1 MTEMQ
6 MTDYLQKIEYVNENG
21 NYKPTWESLYTYPTA
36 KWYKEAKFGVF
47 IHWGVFTVPEY
58 FSEWYPRL
66 MYYKGNPVYWYHKR
80 KYGKDF
86 NYRDFIPMF
95 KAEKFNAYDWVK
107 IVKDSG
113 AKFVMPVAEH
123 HDGIKLYDSDLSEWT
138 TVKLPVNKD
147 FIYEVKSASEKLGIT
162 FSLSSHRAEH
172 FWFMNGGK
180 TVGFKNETQ
189 NEKYRELYGQCENVH
204 KHNNLYT
211 LLKQEH
217 GIKPTQEW
225 LKDWLVSSCEL
236 IDKYQPSSLFFDWW
250 VSYKDFRPY
259 MKKFLAYYYNRSL
272 EWGKEVCVYYKS
284 DAIMYNCAIFDRERG
299 QLENV
304 SPYIWQGETSTAYN
318 SWSYCTTNKFKTPE
332 IIACN
337 FLDVISKNGCF
348 VLNIGPKAD
357 GSICEEEQHIL
368 KELGKWTKTNEEAIW
383 GTEPYK
389 IFGEGKKQKGGSF
402 NEKFSYTKRDYRFT
416 CKPGVVY
423 AFALKPQGQSE
434 FRIKT
439 FADSM
444 DMFHCVI
451 KNITLIGIDCKVTF
465 SQNKKALVI
474 KTEKGIHSSMPVCF
488 KIEVD

>member
-1 MTEMQ
+1 
-6 MTDYLQKIEYVNENG
+6 MTDKQMQLYLQKIDEVNRNG
-21 NYKPTWESLYTYPTA
+21 VYKPDWQSLSEYPVPQ
-36 KWYKEAKFGVF
+36 WYKDAKFGVF

-66 MYYKGNPVYWYHKR
+66 MYYKGNPVYWHHKR

-95 KAEKFNAYDWVK
+95 RAERFDADG
-107 IVKDSG
+107 IVKTVKKSG
-113 AKFVMPVAEH
+113 ARFVMPVAEH
-123 HDGIKLYDSDLSEWT
+123 HDGIKLYDSELTDWT
-138 TVKLPVNKD
+138 TSRLPVKRD
-147 FIYEVKSASEKLGIT
+147 FIAEYKNACENNDIVFSA
-162 FSLSSHRAEH
+162 SSHRAEH
-172 FWFMNGGK
+172 FWFLNGGR
-180 TVGFKNETQ
+180 TVGFVNETLF
-189 NEKYRELYGQCENVH
+189 NKYRELYGECKNVH
-204 KHNNLYT
+204 KHNNLFT

-217 GIKPTQEW
+217 GIEPDEKW
-225 LKDWLVSSCEL
+225 LGDWLVSSCEL

-250 VSYKDFRPY
+250 VSYKSFRPY

-284 DAIMYNCAIFDRERG
+284 DAVMYNCAIFDRERG

-318 SWSYCTTNKFKTPE
+318 SWSYCTTNRFKTPE

-337 FLDVISKNGCF
+337 MLDVISKNGCF

-357 GSICEEEQHIL
+357 GSICDEEMHIL
-368 KELGKWTKTNEEAIW
+368 NELGRFTKTNAEAIW
-383 GTEPYK
+383 DTQPYK

-402 NEKFSYTKRDYRFT
+402 NERLSYTSRDYRFT
-416 CKPGVVY
+416 CKTGTVY
-423 AFALKPQGQSE
+423 AFALKPKGKAE
-434 FRIKT
+434 FKIKT
-439 FADSM
+439 LADSM

-451 KNITLIGIDCKVTF
+451 KKISLLGSGAQVNFT
-465 SQNKKALVI
+465 QNKKYLTLKLNEKI
-474 KTEKGIHSSMPVCF
+474 KDTMPICF